1 MCSFKKV
8 QLSSIGLLGH
18 LESVTQLQGI
28 FSETNSLYL
37 YSDGFCEAVLNAALL
52 LFRCENI
59 KELQLSY
66 SGYYPYLVNSMPNLK
81 TLVMNDDR
89 YIRRCQFEQFSK
101 APLQNVCI
109 NVCISPQLAYIK
121 EHCNLVKNLLNY
133 FGSSLVIVKIS
144 ITCQPTTLQTIDL
157 FFYRSKYDYGI
168 DYIEIKQE
176 IRNLVDWIKIN
187 IDDFPKLQYFT
198 FYNYSFVIDRQVEP
212 CHWIELSRQE
222 L

>member
-1 MCSFKKV
+1 
-8 QLSSIGLLGH
+8 
-18 LESVTQLQGI
+18 
-28 FSETNSLYL
+28 
-37 YSDGFCEAVLNAALL
+37 
-52 LFRCENI
+52 
-59 KELQLSY
+59 
-66 SGYYPYLVNSMPNLK
+66 
-81 TLVMNDDR
+81 MNDDR
-89 YIRRCQFEQFSK
+89 YIRRCQFEQFYK
-101 APLQNVCI
+101 APLQNICI
-109 NVCISPQLAYIK
+109 DVRVSPHLAYIK
-121 EHCNLVKNLLNY
+121 EHCNLVKNLLNC

-144 ITCQPTTLQTIDL
+144 ITYEPTTLQTIDM

-212 CHWIELSRQE
+212 CQWIELSGQE